1 MGRGAK
7 SVNDLLPPHERVFGI
22 TSYER
27 ARARSRSVSFTHT
40 APGFRNGHSCLQ
52 KGAIN

>member
-40 APGFRNGHSCLQ
+40 APGRGHSCLQ